1 MMRGMVIDMNDEQL
15 HTLAELQAFL
25 DGTVTV
31 DFAMADEARYDC
43 IARTVQRFGY
53 GRLTRAEKGVVL
65 RFLERVSGYSR
76 QQLTRLVKRGGEPR
90 PLAKRYRA
98 SRTSYARTY
107 TSADVLL
114 LAKTDTLHGTLSGLA
129 TKKLMERAYGVFGDA
144 RYARLATVSVAPL
157 DNLRQRA
164 GYQRHRQVWAK
175 TRSVSIPIGER
186 RAPAPNNQPGYVRV
200 DSVHQGD
207 QDGVKGVY
215 HINTVDCV
223 TQYEGVA
230 TCERISEAFLLP
242 VLEALLHSFPFVI
255 KGFHSDNGSEYI
267 NRHVAQVLNTL
278 LIEEHTKSR
287 ARHSNDNAQAESKN
301 GSIVRKH
308 LGYSHIPQRF
318 ASLVNAF
325 CHDHLNPYLN
335 FHRPCLF
342 AETITDAKG
351 RQRQR
356 YPYTLMMTPYEKLK
370 SLPGAAHCLKPG
382 ITFQQLDVRATIISD
397 NEAAKRLNDARDR
410 LFTTIFNRSNTV
422 A

>member
-53 GRLTRAEKGVVL
+53 GRLKRAEKGVVL

-90 PLAKRYRA
+90 RLAKRYRA
-98 SRTSYARTY
+98 SRTSFARTY
-107 TSADVLL
+107 TRADVLL
-114 LAKTDTLHGTLSGLA
+114 LADTDTLHGTLSGLA

-144 RYARLATVSVAPL
+144 RYARLATVSVAHL
-157 DNLRQRA
+157 YNLRQRA
-164 GYQRHRQVWAK
+164 GYQRHRQVWTK

-230 TCERISEAFLLP
+230 TCERISEAFLIP

-267 NRHVAQVLNTL
+267 NRHVAQLLNKL

-325 CHDHLNPYLN
+325 CRDHLNPYLN

-351 RQRQR
+351 RQRKR
-356 YPYTLMMTPYEKLK
+356 YPYKLMMTPYEKLK
-370 SLPGAAHCLKPG
+370 SLPGAAQCLNPG
-382 ITFQQLDVRATIISD
+382 MTFQQLDVRATVISD
-397 NEAAKRLNDARDR
+397 NEAAQRLNNARER
-410 LFTTIFNRSNTV
+410 LFRTIFNRSNTV